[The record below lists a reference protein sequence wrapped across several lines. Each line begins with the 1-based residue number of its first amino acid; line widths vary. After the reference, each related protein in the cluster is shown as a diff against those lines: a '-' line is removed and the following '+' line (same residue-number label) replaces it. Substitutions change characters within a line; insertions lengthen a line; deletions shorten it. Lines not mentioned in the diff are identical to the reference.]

1 MTNYGGHLPRA
12 SCTDGA
18 VETDIQPPPLPAP
31 EIPTSVP
38 EGVSTG
44 TLTRLS
50 QIEQPAQCSLVDNES
65 DLESNSGS
73 EAGSTSAH
81 ESQVDTDAEIPQPL
95 PTTLPRVRS
104 FGSRRPLRRKRSTL
118 GAQDQPEDD
127 RAFLTMYTSN
137 PAVSPCHSDGG
148 ASLYSSGSLQRL
160 RLHTGG
166 AAPRPPVVT
175 EGLARLGDSCEG
187 EITRKEF
194 SQNGVNLS

>member
-73 EAGSTSAH
+73 EAGSISAH
-81 ESQVDTDAEIPQPL
+81 GSQVDTDVEISG
-95 PTTLPRVRS
+95 VKS
-104 FGSRRPLRRKRSTL
+104 GGRRKPQRKISTL
-118 GAQDQPEDD
+118 NTQYQVEDD
-127 RAFLTMYTSN
+127 REFLTIYAPK
-137 PAVSPCHSDGG
+137 PAVPPCHSDGRRG
-148 ASLYSSGSLQRL
+148 LDPPGSPQHPRL
-160 RLHTGG
+160 NTGR
-166 AAPRPPVVT
+166 ATLRPPVVT
-175 EGLARLGDSCEG
+175 KGPACLGETCEG
-187 EITRKEF
+187 GIL
-194 SQNGVNLS
+194 SQNGMNLS